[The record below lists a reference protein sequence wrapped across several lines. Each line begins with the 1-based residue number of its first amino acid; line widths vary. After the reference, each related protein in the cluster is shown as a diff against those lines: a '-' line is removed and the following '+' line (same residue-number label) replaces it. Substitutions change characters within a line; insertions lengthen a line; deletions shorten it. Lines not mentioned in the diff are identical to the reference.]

1 MHHHPAQRSYEF
13 YYLSQFSPEAS
24 QPLPPTKSHSTE
36 RSYTE
41 QTARFAWSV
50 ARVRTTGVPEHNHS
64 GDTVELRQEIDQ
76 LKKTISVLERGH
88 PPTTRP
94 EGSTKQGAENGALCQ
109 SIKSAF

>member
-13 YYLSQFSPEAS
+13 YYLSQFSPAAS

-41 QTARFAWSV
+41 QAARCAWSV

-64 GDTVELRQEIDQ
+64 GDTVKLRIQ
-76 LKKTISVLERGH
+76 R
-88 PPTTRP
+88 
-94 EGSTKQGAENGALCQ
+94 
-109 SIKSAF
+109 